1 MCRKRIERG
10 FILAVLLISLISIS
24 SAAGPTAKPDLY
36 QAQCG
41 VVLSVPAPGL
51 LANDLPSGKITV
63 STFTAPSAGTLTVD
77 PSGSFVYTPPQNSIP
92 GGYATFYYK
101 ETDGTSVSNQ
111 VMVKIAVSC
120 QCKGAAPNVDVC
132 PGTTITPDFLMS
144 KGAGCIGCKDATPKF
159 DLSKIPAQPVTGQC
173 YPYTVACPS
182 CNVVTGQVCFRGPCT
197 ITSVPFTVCSSVTPT
212 TAQIKDSGKVKC
224 SGCGDTDPAISDPIR
239 VGNHWEY
246 TITCQSLC
254 GPATATGTVNIDA
267 SCVPTIEF
275 AFPIPTDNCQS
286 HVLPTSDYIK
296 ENGGV
301 SCGCGGTLVIPEED
315 IHWINTP
322 PEANEWVGEYTA
334 ICRSANGCEASAVGQ
349 FTSASCEVDKCIN
362 VVCDDKNPCTDDSC
376 DPATGCVNT
385 ANTAKCDD
393 DNACT
398 TGDVCADKV
407 CTPGTAVSCEDNNVC
422 TTDNC
427 DPASGCVHDA
437 NTASCSDGN
446 ACTTGDVCAD
456 KVCTPGTAVS
466 CEDNNVCT
474 TDSCDSVKGCQN
486 TDNTAKCDDGVACT
500 TGDVCSNGACA
511 GTPDN
516 SKCSD
521 GNVCTND
528 VCTAGEGCSNPDN
541 TAKCDDGV
549 ACTTGDICSNGACA
563 GTPDNSKC
571 SDGNVCTNDVCT
583 AGEGCQYT
591 DNTATCND
599 GLACTT
605 NDKCSA
611 GTCAG
616 TPDNSK
622 CCDNNVCTNDVCT
635 AGVGCEYTDNTAKC
649 DDRIA
654 CTTGD
659 VCSGGTCAGTPDDSK
674 CCDGIACTEDVC
686 DQDAGCQHTPDDSKC
701 PSDGNECTEDV
712 CNPSAGCV
720 HTNEPTGTDCTYS
733 GLCVDKATC
742 QKAGSV
748 AYCTPSS
755 GAKNLCQ
762 DLGYPNNYKCCA
774 ASNTCTSNCGNACIS
789 HNQCTT

>member
-1 MCRKRIERG
+1 
-10 FILAVLLISLISIS
+10 
-24 SAAGPTAKPDLY
+24 
-36 QAQCG
+36 
-41 VVLSVPAPGL
+41 
-51 LANDLPSGKITV
+51 
-63 STFTAPSAGTLTVD
+63 
-77 PSGSFVYTPPQNSIP
+77 
-92 GGYATFYYK
+92 
-101 ETDGTSVSNQ
+101 
-111 VMVKIAVSC
+111 
-120 QCKGAAPNVDVC
+120 
-132 PGTTITPDFLMS
+132 MS

-159 DLSKIPAQPVTGQC
+159 DLSKIPAQPVAGC
-173 YPYTVACPS
+173 YPYTVTCPS
-182 CNVVTGQVCFRGPCT
+182 CNAVTGQVCFHGPCT
-197 ITSVPFTVCSSVTPT
+197 ITWVPFTVCSETTPT
-212 TAQIKDSGKVKC
+212 ADQIKASGKVTC
-224 SGCGDTDPAISDPIR
+224 SCDTDPAISDPIR

-254 GPATATGTVNIDA
+254 GPATATGTVNIDE
-267 SCVPTIEF
+267 SCKPTIEVS
-275 AFPIPTDNCQS
+275 FPIPSESCQK
-286 HVLPTSDYIK
+286 HDLPTPGYIE
-296 ENGGV
+296 ENGVV
-301 SCGCGGTLVIPEED
+301 SCGCGGTLEISD
-315 IHWINTP
+315 IHWIEPTP
-322 PEANEWVGEYTA
+322 TEANEWVGEYTA
-334 ICRSANGCEASAVGQ
+334 TCKSANGCEASDVGQ
-349 FTSASCEVDKCIN
+349 FTSASCEVNKCIN

-393 DNACT
+393 
-398 TGDVCADKV
+398 
-407 CTPGTAVSCEDNNVC
+407 
-422 TTDNC
+422 
-427 DPASGCVHDA
+427 
-437 NTASCSDGN
+437 GN

-456 KVCTPGTAVS
+456 KVCAPGTAVS
-466 CEDNNVCT
+466 CDDNNVCT
-474 TDSCDSVKGCQN
+474 DDSCNPATGCV
-486 TDNTAKCDDGVACT
+486 NTA
-500 TGDVCSNGACA
+500 
-511 GTPDN
+511 
-516 SKCSD
+516 
-521 GNVCTND
+521 
-528 VCTAGEGCSNPDN
+528 N

-571 SDGNVCTNDVCT
+571 SDGNVCTDDVCT
-583 AGEGCQYT
+583 AGEGCTNPDNTAKCDDGVACTTGDVCSNGECAGTPDNSKCSDGNVCTNDVCDQVAGCQYT

-622 CCDNNVCTNDVCT
+622 CCDNNVCTNDICT

-649 DDRIA
+649 DDGVA

-659 VCSGGTCAGTPDDSK
+659 VCSGGTCAGTPDDNK

-686 DQDAGCQHTPDDSKC
+686 DQDAGCLHTPDDSKC
-701 PSDGNECTEDV
+701 PSDENVCTDDV

-720 HTNEPTGTDCTYS
+720 HTNEPTDTDCTYS

-742 QKAGSV
+742 QKVGSV

-762 DLGYPNNYKCCA
+762 DQGYPNNYKCCA